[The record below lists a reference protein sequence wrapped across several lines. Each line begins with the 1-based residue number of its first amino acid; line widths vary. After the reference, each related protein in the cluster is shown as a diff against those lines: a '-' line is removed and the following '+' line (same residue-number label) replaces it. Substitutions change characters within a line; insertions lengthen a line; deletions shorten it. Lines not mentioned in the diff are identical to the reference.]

1 MSGRTE
7 LNWRLLLAVE
17 GSICVAVVVLRLL
30 GVGFVSDVMVA
41 VVLGSLAASVGLVAL
56 GRLPDGSQD
65 RSS

>member
-30 GVGFVSDVMVA
+30 GAGFVSDVMVA

-56 GRLPDGSQD
+56 GRLPDGSQG